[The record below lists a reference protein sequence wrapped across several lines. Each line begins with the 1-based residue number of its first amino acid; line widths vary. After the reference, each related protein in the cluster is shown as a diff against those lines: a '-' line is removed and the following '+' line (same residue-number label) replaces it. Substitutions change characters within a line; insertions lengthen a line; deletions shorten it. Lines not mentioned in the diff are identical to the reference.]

1 MWFIISMVYMTNAGA
16 PEILVYKTIFKDKTS
31 CQRVYQNRPQPLI
44 NELSRIKPQAK
55 RMSFKCVDRQ
65 TLIELKRQ
73 NKIKNL

>member
-1 MWFIISMVYMTNAGA
+1 MTMAGA
-16 PEILVYKTIFKDKTS
+16 PEILVYKIIFKDKTS
-31 CQRVYQNRPQPLI
+31 CQRVYQDKPQPLI